1 MITVM
6 IAAALIVSAAGNAVL
21 GIVLHRNCVL
31 LDAVLRMIPDYRER
45 GSVGTPRIFSP
56 YEDKKFKESGDKE

>member
-1 MITVM
+1 MITVI
-6 IAAALIVSAAGNAVL
+6 IAAALVVSAAGNVVL

-56 YEDKKFKESGDKE
+56 YKDKNEGGEA